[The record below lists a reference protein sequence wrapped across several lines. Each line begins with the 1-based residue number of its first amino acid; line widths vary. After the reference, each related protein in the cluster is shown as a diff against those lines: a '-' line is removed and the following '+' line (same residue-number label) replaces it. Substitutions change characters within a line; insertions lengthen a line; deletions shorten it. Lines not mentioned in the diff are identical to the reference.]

1 MRPWHDALVGAAG
14 LLISVSTGQQ
24 AQTPPVFRAA
34 AEAVTVSVSVSRG
47 NRPVLGL
54 GATDFRLTDNGV
66 EQSVEAVSL
75 EAVPVDVT
83 VFLDNSFS
91 QSARL
96 DQFKAD
102 VLGIQQVL
110 RPSDRLRLLV
120 FGPGRGV
127 DDVFGWAG
135 PDAELNLE
143 SIVFMG
149 RAVTGDAVFAALVHQ
164 PAPGRRHL
172 VVALTDAADGAGDVV
187 STLNLQVVAGRTES
201 VLHLVLMNR
210 SQAEDTWRNAAPP
223 QYWTSVFIDH
233 GRRNRLIDAAKLTGG
248 AVHTRVFGD
257 ADPVEEFDRIFDEFR
272 TSYVLHYTPVGV
284 TSEGW
289 HEIEVTVPGTPRADV
304 RARRGYYG
312 R

>member
-1 MRPWHDALVGAAG
+1 MSPWRDALVAVAG
-14 LLISVSTGQQ
+14 LLVSVSTGQP

-34 AEAVTVSVSVSRG
+34 AEAVTVSVSVRRG
-47 NRPVLGL
+47 NNPVLGL

-66 EQSVEAVSL
+66 EQSVEVVSL

-102 VLGIQQVL
+102 VFGIQRLL
-110 RPSDRLRLLV
+110 RPGDRLRLLV

-135 PDAELNLE
+135 PAAELDLE

-164 PAPGRRHL
+164 PDPGRRHL
-172 VVALTDAADGAGDVV
+172 VVALTDAGDGAGDVV
-187 STLNLQVVAGRTES
+187 STLNLQAVAGRTEG
-201 VLHLVLMNR
+201 VLHLVLMSR
-210 SQAEDTWRNAAPP
+210 SQAEATWRNFAPR
-223 QYWTSVFIDH
+223 QTWTPVFIDH

-248 AVHTRVFGD
+248 AVHTPVFGD
-257 ADPVEEFDRIFDEFR
+257 GESTRLRP
-272 TSYVLHYTPVGV
+272 
-284 TSEGW
+284 
-289 HEIEVTVPGTPRADV
+289 
-304 RARRGYYG
+304 
-312 R
+312 